1 MKVLILRNVYLLNI
15 IVLYLL
21 FFSIVDANQPRLD
34 STNASERALRATQI
48 AMTGVYEKGEIDL
61 LVSCLGDYTRLIPSN
76 VSLPSGT
83 LYSRDSR
90 ETSPSKEAEKAL
102 VRIGKPSVPS
112 LINALKEGSYGKAGG
127 HNTFKAAK
135 VLGDMRER
143 SALNRLKQLSEAGDY
158 GHQNETGADD
168 EIPKAIAKIGKKDEY
183 DFLLNIL
190 AMAERENR
198 VNRGLLEAIGYT
210 EDERSVSVLERY
222 LKNGDKWRQVEVIK
236 ALGHTKSAKA
246 IPLLL
251 PYINSD
257 DPFLKD
263 DSRNSLKELG
273 RSDLVPNNKN

>member
-1 MKVLILRNVYLLNI
+1 MKALILRSGYFFVMISLLMFISLVNA
-15 IVLYLL
+15 
-21 FFSIVDANQPRLD
+21 SQPMLD
-34 STNASERALRATQI
+34 STNAPERALRAKQI
-48 AMTGVYEKGEIDL
+48 AMTGVYEIGEIDL
-61 LVSCLGDYTRLIPSN
+61 LVGCLGDYTRLIPSN

-83 LYSRDSR
+83 LLSRDSR
-90 ETSPSKEAEKAL
+90 ETSPIDEAEKAL

-112 LINALKEGSYGKAGG
+112 LIMALKEGKYGKPGG
-127 HNTFKAAK
+127 HNTFRAAK
-135 VLGDMRER
+135 VLGDMRE
-143 SALNRLKQLSEAGDY
+143 STALTRLKQLAEAGDY

-183 DFLLNIL
+183 DFLLKIL

-198 VNRGLLEAIGYT
+198 VNSGLLEAIGFT

-222 LKNGDKWRQVEVIK
+222 LKNGDKWRQVKVIK
-236 ALGHTKSAKA
+236 ALGHTKSAEA

-263 DSRNSLKELG
+263 GSRKALKELG
-273 RSDLVPNNKN
+273 RSDLVPK